1 MQALNAPYAMC
12 PGRKERDDTINET
25 FTNLGSGLNHGR
37 YVSGLNHLAWWRLQS
52 DFKNS
57 NIMVYYIIEC
67 YRMLYYIILYY

>member
-37 YVSGLNHLAWWRLQS
+37 YVSGLNQLGLVAAS
-52 DFKNS
+52 K
-57 NIMVYYIIEC
+57 
-67 YRMLYYIILYY
+67 